1 MIKKF
6 NKIKYIYLVIKI
18 FLLFFLLF
26 SPKINAKSKEMIR
39 LMDLFENVFEKT
51 HEEYVEEI
59 SEQELMEKAISG
71 MLSALD
77 PHSGYMNE
85 ETFKEMQVDTS
96 GKFGGLGIQITME
109 EGFVKIISPI
119 DDTPAYKAGL
129 KAGDLI
135 TQINNKP
142 VMGLNLK
149 EAVDMMRG
157 RPGTKIIITIAR
169 EGLDLFD
176 VELKRE
182 IIKIESVKNEIFDD
196 IGYIRISQF
205 TEQTNK
211 GLIKAVKETKITLD
225 NEELGYILD
234 LRSNPGG
241 LLSQAVAVSDLFL
254 NEGVIVST
262 KGRDINNDKKYS
274 AKNGDI
280 IKNKPLVI
288 LINGGSASASEIVA
302 GALQDHKRAIVI
314 GTKSFGKGSVQ
325 SIIPLWDFRR
335 NNQGAMKL
343 TTSRYYTP
351 LGKSIQAK
359 GIEPDIYVEQGEF
372 KSNEISLYSES
383 DFFGSLDSSEN
394 LEIEEEIDENQKIFE
409 TDYQLSRAI
418 DLVKALSILDQKEG

>member
-325 SIIPLWDFRR
+325 SIIPLWDYRR

>member
-1 MIKKF
+1 M
-6 NKIKYIYLVIKI
+6 NKIKQIYLIIKI

-26 SPKINAKSKEMIR
+26 SSKINAKSKETIR

-59 SEQELMEKAISG
+59 TEQELMEKAING
-71 MLSALD
+71 MLEALD

-85 ETFKEMQVDTS
+85 ETFQEMQVDTS

-109 EGFVKIISPI
+109 EGFVKVISPI

-129 KAGDLI
+129 QAGDLI

-142 VMGLNLK
+142 IMGLSLK

-157 RPGTKIIITIAR
+157 KPGTKITITIAR

-182 IIKIESVKNEIFDD
+182 IIKIQSVKNEIFDN
-196 IGYIRISQF
+196 IGYLRVSQF

-211 GLIKAVKETKITLD
+211 GLIKAIKETKIDLN
-225 NEELGYILD
+225 NEELGYVLD

-262 KGRDINNDKKYS
+262 KGRDINNNKKYK
-274 AKNGDI
+274 AKNGDLI
-280 IKNKPLVI
+280 ENKPLVV

-351 LGKSIQAK
+351 SGKSIQAK

-372 KSNEISLYSES
+372 KANEISLYSES
-383 DFFGSLDSSEN
+383 DFFGSLDSSEK
-394 LEIEEEIDENQKIFE
+394 LEMEEEIEVNQKVFK

-418 DLVKALSILDQKEG
+418 DLVKALSILDAKEG

>member
-1 MIKKF
+1 VIKKF

>member
-1 MIKKF
+1 VIKKF

-26 SPKINAKSKEMIR
+26 SPKINAKSKEMIL

-59 SEQELMEKAISG
+59 SEQELMEKAING

-182 IIKIESVKNEIFDD
+182 IIKIQSVKNEIFDD

-211 GLIKAVKETKITLD
+211 GLIKAVKETKISLD

-274 AKNGDI
+274 AKKGDI

-325 SIIPLWDFRR
+325 SIIPLWDYRR

>member
-26 SPKINAKSKEMIR
+26 SPKINAKSKEMIL

>member
-182 IIKIESVKNEIFDD
+182 IIKIQSVKNEIFDD

>member
-274 AKNGDI
+274 AKKGDI